1 MPNHDDKGRALARF
15 AINTIT
21 SSRVGN
27 ILLPKK
33 KMSKELKQ
41 AFKRRIIF
49 DPSKLNEKERK
60 EYAQKSLEDLK
71 KRNFGKAIPTGTAR
85 APRLDKTNFRQEAP
99 LLYNKK
105 NPLNY
110 HNGGQSGKRG
120 KKKEEYAKLDTS
132 KLAPFKGGVAPGI
145 GKFKALGNIAKSFFS
160 TPKQYLK
167 KAGLIKTNREKVT
180 KMSEKFFNKVDKSLK
195 ENPKLKK
202 SSSGYYTFK

>member
-1 MPNHDDKGRALARF
+1 MPNHDKGRALARF
-15 AINTIT
+15 AINTVT
-21 SSRVGN
+21 QSRLGN
-27 ILLPKK
+27 MLIPKK
-33 KMSKELKQ
+33 KMRKELKQ
-41 AFKRRIIF
+41 AFKRPPIF
-49 DPSKLNEKERK
+49 DASKLNEDQLKKFFKENT
-60 EYAQKSLEDLK
+60 ENLK
-71 KRNFGKAIPTGTAR
+71 KRNFGKAMPTGTR

-120 KKKEEYAKLDTS
+120 KKKGYAKLDTS
-132 KLAPFKGGVAPGI
+132 NLAPFKGGVAPGI